1 MDLQAEH
8 HDDIIK
14 RLKRVEG
21 QIRGLQAM
29 IEDDRDCNDVLTQFA
44 AANRAL
50 SRAGFRFFSATMEQC
65 RLNPELA
72 DEQGYS
78 PEALEKM
85 FLRLGYT
92 DPAKL

>member
-1 MDLQAEH
+1 
-8 HDDIIK
+8 
-14 RLKRVEG
+14 
-21 QIRGLQAM
+21 
-29 IEDDRDCNDVLTQFA
+29 VLTQFA

-50 SRAGFRFFSATMEQC
+50 SRAGFRFFSATMEEC

-85 FLRLGYT
+85 FLRLG
-92 DPAKL
+92 

>member
-1 MDLQAEH
+1 MDLPHEDR
-8 HDDIIK
+8 DDIIN

-29 IEDDRDCNDVLTQFA
+29 IDDGRDCNDVLTQFA

-50 SRAGFRFFSATMEQC
+50 SRAGFRFFSATMEEC

-72 DEQGYS
+72 NEQGYS

-85 FLRLGYT
+85 FLRLG
-92 DPAKL
+92 

>member
-1 MDLQAEH
+1 MDLQVEH

-72 DEQGYS
+72 DEQGYT

-85 FLRLGYT
+85 FLRLG
-92 DPAKL
+92 

>member
-1 MDLQAEH
+1 MELQHEDR
-8 HDDIIK
+8 DDIIK

-21 QIRGLQAM
+21 QLRGLQAM
-29 IEDDRDCNDVLTQFA
+29 IDEDRDCNDVLTQFA

-72 DEQGYS
+72 IEKGYS
-78 PEALEKM
+78 PDALEKM
-85 FLRLGYT
+85 FLRLS
-92 DPAKL
+92 

>member
-29 IEDDRDCNDVLTQFA
+29 IDDDRDCNDVLTQFA

-85 FLRLGYT
+85 FLRLG
-92 DPAKL
+92 

>member
-85 FLRLGYT
+85 FLRLG
-92 DPAKL
+92 

>member
-1 MDLQAEH
+1 MELQTDDR
-8 HDDIIK
+8 DDIIK

-29 IEDDRDCNDVLTQFA
+29 IDDGRDCNDVLTQFA

-65 RLNPELA
+65 RLNPDLA
-72 DEQGYS
+72 LEQGYS
-78 PEALEKM
+78 PDSLEKM
-85 FLRLGYT
+85 FLRLS
-92 DPAKL
+92 

>member
-1 MDLQAEH
+1 MELHNEDR
-8 HDDIIK
+8 DDIIK

-29 IEDDRDCNDVLTQFA
+29 IDEGRECNDVLTQFA

-50 SRAGFRFFSATMEQC
+50 SRSGFRFFSATMEQC
-65 RLNPELA
+65 RLHPELA

-85 FLRLGYT
+85 FLRLG
-92 DPAKL
+92 